1 MRFKKV
7 EISAFRIY
15 DKPADSTF
23 DFTLKN
29 GDAAGFI
36 SLYAPNGFGKTSFYD
51 AVEWGMT
58 DNIQR
63 FWQNELFKE
72 AMTSQKGASDEQ
84 VKVLRNTFSSP
95 KTKTY
100 VKIST
105 DGPEHNRILKI
116 HGNKKWD
123 IADSDSYE
131 NRSFRKV
138 ILSQEWISAFLKEVD
153 SEKRFSL
160 FMDNPDLNGLNTYY
174 RNLTDLIAANNAQ
187 AVALNTEIENE
198 KKKIVEIREANLL
211 ETINSSIRRLR
222 EKKEHLTPIKLATT
236 DKEALELV
244 NHIASRRI
252 AIADRIR
259 SGREFL
265 DFLAVAVAGNSE
277 LSGIDLYFE
286 QLDSKIAA
294 DKELLSIESLLN
306 VFAELAKCDAEEK
319 NLVHSRED
327 NFRAIDD
334 LEKIR
339 ARFVAYL
346 AIGESIKLKEAAKTD
361 EQKTL
366 TDTQSPL
373 SDLQKKHTDT
383 RTRLNHNFSQLTEL
397 QAKIKNYPTLK
408 VALDS
413 LREHLAKCDLDISQI
428 GSEQLKVSDE
438 IQRLQQETK
447 TVRGQL
453 DHVQSCDYGRLM
465 KIFQDA
471 HEAQL
476 IQLSENQL
484 RLQKLN
490 DNLSKVNEQI
500 VRQESFNKEL
510 EEFVKKG
517 LELIDRSQA
526 SECPL
531 CNQSYESYK
540 ALAEKVA
547 ANKMLDAAIQE
558 LILTKTQTQAEITA
572 VTAKINEENDQ
583 ITAAINQAIASLNT
597 QLNEKKRV
605 SDNLKNNL
613 KVTEQNRVRNKA
625 EQDRLSTQLGGES
638 LETYLETTEKRLTEL
653 QALQDGLTSALKSLE
668 AQMDPLIEAGQ
679 IATVKIDLLSGDVV
693 ALRANADYVAILDWF
708 KANEAGSTPTEQVLL
723 NRIKA
728 LETKN
733 RAATARIADLVSTR
747 NELQKKSAQT
757 NHQQLSERKNELTL
771 NRENLVKAIASYQN
785 YVARFTN
792 IDAGQMKRSA
802 LADALEE
809 LRGKNQEEITR
820 QQALDT
826 DYQNLSEYCTNLL
839 PFLQSENAR
848 IRIEGFHAELA
859 EMQHRLL
866 PLLETEKN
874 AVRIHLEE
882 KIKSFFYTGLINQIY
897 NKIDPH
903 PEFKAVE
910 FRANFDVGTPT
921 LDVFVTNENREQT
934 LIPNL
939 YFSSAQINIL
949 SLSIFLASALNS
961 SEYDCIFID
970 DPIQSMD
977 SINVLSTIDLLRSIV
992 VNENKQIILSTH
1004 DSNFHNLL
1012 KKKIPSGIFSSKFL
1026 ELESFGK
1033 VKES

>member
-15 DKPADSTF
+15 DKPADATF

-84 VKVLRNTFSSP
+84 VKVLRNTLSSP

-105 DGPEHNRILKI
+105 DGPDHNRVWKI

-123 IADSDSYE
+123 IADSESYE

-138 ILSQEWISAFLKEVD
+138 ILSQEWISAFLKEMD

-160 FMDNPDLNGLNTYY
+160 FMDNPDLTGLNTYY
-174 RNLTDLIAANNAQ
+174 RNLTDLIAANHAQ
-187 AVALNTEIENE
+187 ALALNTEIDNE

-211 ETINSSIRRLR
+211 ETINGCIRLLR
-222 EKKEHLTPIKLATT
+222 EKKEQLTLIKLTTT
-236 DKEALELV
+236 DKEALDLV

-252 AIADRIR
+252 AIAGRIR

-265 DFLAVAVAGNSE
+265 DFLAIAVAGNAE
-277 LSGIDLYFE
+277 LSGINLYFE
-286 QLDSKIAA
+286 QLDGKIAA

-319 NLVHSRED
+319 NLVSTREA
-327 NFRAIDD
+327 NLRAMDD
-334 LEKIR
+334 REKIR
-339 ARFVAYL
+339 ARFAAYQST
-346 AIGESIKLKEAAKTD
+346 GENIKLKEAAKTG

-373 SDLQKKHTDT
+373 NDLQKKHTDT
-383 RTRLNHNFSQLTEL
+383 RTRLNHNFSLLTEL

-428 GSEQLKVSDE
+428 GGEQLNVSNE
-438 IQRLQQETK
+438 IQRLQQEIK
-447 TVRGQL
+447 NIRGQL
-453 DHVQSCDYGRLM
+453 DHVQSGEYGRLM
-465 KIFQDA
+465 TLFQGS
-471 HEAQL
+471 HEARL
-476 IQLSENQL
+476 KKLSENQG
-484 RLQKLN
+484 RLQQLN
-490 DNLSKVNEQI
+490 DNLNKVDEQI
-500 VRQESFNKEL
+500 LRQESFNKEL

-517 LELIDRSQA
+517 LELIDRSQT

-558 LILTKTQTQAEITA
+558 LILTKTQTKAEITA
-572 VTAKINEENDQ
+572 VTAKINDDNDQ
-583 ITAAINQAIASLNT
+583 LTAAIHQAIANLNT
-597 QLNEKKRV
+597 QLTEKKQV
-605 SDNLKNNL
+605 SDNLENNL
-613 KVTEQNRVRNKA
+613 KVTEQNRARNKT
-625 EQDRLSTQLGGES
+625 ELDRLSTQLGGES
-638 LETYLETTEKRLTEL
+638 LEAYLETTEKRLAEL
-653 QALQDGLTSALKSLE
+653 QALQDGLTLELKSLE
-668 AQMDPLIEAGQ
+668 GQMDPLIEAGQ
-679 IATVKIDLLSGDVV
+679 IATVKIDLLSGDLA
-693 ALRANADYVAILDWF
+693 ALRANADYVAILNWF
-708 KANEAGSTPTEQVLL
+708 KANEAGAAPTEQVLL

-728 LETKN
+728 LETKD
-733 RAATARIADLVSTR
+733 RAATARIADLTRTR

-757 NHQQLSERKNELTL
+757 DQLQLAARKKELILTH
-771 NRENLVKAIASYQN
+771 ENLVKAIAGYQN
-785 YVARFTN
+785 YVAGFTN
-792 IDAGQMKRSA
+792 IDAAQMERAA
-802 LADALEE
+802 LADTLEE
-809 LRGKNQEEITR
+809 LRAKNQEEIT
-820 QQALDT
+820 QQQMLDSS
-826 DYQNLSEYCTNLL
+826 YQNLSEYCSNLL

-848 IRIEGFHAELA
+848 IKVEGFRAELA
-859 EMQHRLL
+859 ELQHQLL

-874 AVRIHLEE
+874 SVRLHLEE

-910 FRANFDVGTPT
+910 FRANFDAGTPT
-921 LDVFVTNENREQT
+921 LDVFVTNEKREQT

-1012 KKKIPSGIFSSKFL
+1012 KKKIPSGIFNSKFL